1 MNKKF
6 NYFFPALF
14 GLLIYVN
21 IRLVNDT
28 VAGEKF
34 WERPWQTNVTEIVF
48 VVGFSYIVQFQLN
61 YLIKK
66 LSSDPTRTITSR
78 TILKEFA
85 AVFFLCLLLLNLFL
99 IPFMALTDD
108 GLQIQ
113 DVVIGNIIPG
123 LYLLLYFAIVRG
135 NRYLQAFVQQQV
147 KLEQIEKDKLQTELK
162 FLKAQYHPHF
172 LFNALNTIYF
182 QMDED
187 VAAAKKTV
195 EKFSELLRYQLY
207 GQNQTVSISR
217 ELAYLQTYIDLQKA
231 RMNAHLQLEVGFAP
245 QLKEQPIYPMLLLP
259 LVENAFKY
267 VGGKYWIKITALW
280 QNHQVLFR
288 VENAI
293 PSDVVKTNQEGGIG
307 LENLQRRLN
316 MLYPGTHSLQLERN
330 MESYRATLA
339 LTL

>member
-1 MNKKF
+1 MNKNF

-14 GLLIYVN
+14 GLLIYAN

-34 WERPWQTNVTEIVF
+34 WERPWQTNVIEIVF
-48 VVGFSYIVQFQLN
+48 VVGFGYIMQFQLN
-61 YLIKK
+61 YLIQKF
-66 LSSDPTRTITSR
+66 SSDTTRTINPKV
-78 TILKEFA
+78 ILKEFA
-85 AVFFLCLLLLNLFL
+85 TVFIACLILLNLFL
-99 IPFMALTDD
+99 IPFMAVTDD

-135 NRYLQAFVQQQV
+135 NRYLQAFIQQRV
-147 KLEQIEKDKLQTELK
+147 KLEQIEKDQLQTELK

-187 VAAAKKTV
+187 VEAAKKTV

-207 GQNQTVSISR
+207 GQNQTVPIGR
-217 ELAYLQTYIDLQKA
+217 ELGYLQTYIDLQKA
-231 RMNAHLQLEVGFAP
+231 RMNEHLQLEVCFEW

-259 LVENAFKY
+259 LIENAFKY
-267 VGGKYWIKITALW
+267 VGGNYWIKITAKW
-280 QNHQVLFR
+280 QDHKLLFR

-293 PSDVVKTNQEGGIG
+293 PANTVRTNKDGGIG
-307 LENLQRRLN
+307 LENLRRRLN
-316 MLYPGTHSLQLERN
+316 MLYPNAHCLQLEKN
-330 MESYRATLA
+330 TESYQATLA
-339 LTL
+339 LTI